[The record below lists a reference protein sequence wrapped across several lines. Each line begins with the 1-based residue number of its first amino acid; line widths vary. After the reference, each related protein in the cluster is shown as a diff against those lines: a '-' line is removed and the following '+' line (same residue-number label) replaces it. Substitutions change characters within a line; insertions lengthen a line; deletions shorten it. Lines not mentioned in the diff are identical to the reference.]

1 MARSTGA
8 RSTVRGL
15 AALVVAAAFQAA
27 LPAHAQ
33 TAAQPIT
40 TTPASSVTQTAPVA
54 PPPPERIEAP
64 DTPRG
69 AVGPTSAQPEVTAF
83 DIVVRAPDDV
93 RGLLEKHLELQR
105 YRAVTDLDDA
115 ELARLIV
122 LAERNVRNL
131 VGTLGYFSP
140 RIDITREGSTR
151 PRIVVAVDPGRP
163 TQIGEVA
170 VGFSGDIAASQ
181 DPGAVAQR
189 EEIQRLWQLPANRRF
204 NQDAW
209 DGAKTQALRQLVARR
224 YPAGRIASSL
234 ADVDAENYRAN
245 LDLKLDSG
253 PLYRLGPMQVS
264 GVERYDP
271 QIVPRLARLA
281 PGSIYDQNRLVEAQ
295 QRLAASGYFDSA
307 YIFVDPESDPLAAP
321 VQVQVREAKLQK
333 LIFGIGVTTDSGPR
347 ASVEHTHHR
356 VPGLGWRAVTKLQLE
371 RKSPFAQSEW
381 LAPPDDDGW
390 RWGVLGR
397 AEKFD
402 DEELRTYA
410 RKLRFGRSQAGDRID
425 RNIYVQLDRANVSN
439 TSGMRVADADTGD
452 GSALSVNYIWTGRYF
467 DSVPFPSRGNGLGFE
482 LGGGVTLS
490 GERKPFVRAVGRWL
504 GIRPLERGRL
514 ALRAEGGAVVAN
526 SVARIPGPQLFRTGG
541 DSSVRGYGVRD
552 IGVKLASGVT
562 GPGHYMAV
570 GSVEWQRP
578 IVRDGLTSD
587 WEHTIFID
595 AGAVAEKP
603 KDLRPSVGIGTGV
616 RYKSPIGPLQADI
629 AYGLKVKRLR
639 LHVSVGFVF

>member
-1 MARSTGA
+1 MARGPGA
-8 RSTVRGL
+8 SLPVRAAAWAAFA
-15 AALVVAAAFQAA
+15 AALLLAPLSAW
-27 LPAHAQ
+27 AQ
-33 TAAQPIT
+33 AQPIT
-40 TTPASSVTQTAPVA
+40 STPASEVTQTAP
-54 PPPPERIEAP
+54 PPPPPPARIDAP

-69 AVGPTSAQPEVTAF
+69 AVGPTGAQPEVTAF
-83 DIVVRAPDDV
+83 DIEVRAPGGV
-93 RGLLEKHLELQR
+93 RGLLERHLELQR

-115 ELARLIV
+115 ELARLVV

-140 RIDITREGSTR
+140 RIAITREGGTR
-151 PRIVVAVDPGRP
+151 PKIVVAVDPGQP
-163 TQIGEVA
+163 TQIGGVA
-170 VGFSGDIAASQ
+170 IGFSGDIALSQ
-181 DPGAVAQR
+181 EADAVAQR
-189 EEIQRLWQLPANRRF
+189 EEIRQQWQLPAGRRF

-209 DGAKTQALRQLVARR
+209 DSAKTQALRQLVARR

-234 ADVDAENYRAN
+234 ADVDAESYRAN

-253 PLYRLGPMQVS
+253 PLYRLGAMQVS

-281 PGSIYDQNRLVEAQ
+281 PGSVYDQGKLVEAQ

-307 YIFVDPESDPLAAP
+307 YIFVDPDSDPLAAP

-333 LIFGIGVTTDSGPR
+333 LVFGVGITTDSGPR

-381 LAPPDDDGW
+381 LAPPGDDGW

-402 DEELRTYA
+402 DDELRTYA
-410 RKLRFGRSQAGDRID
+410 HKLRFGRSQAGDRID
-425 RNIYVQLDRANVSN
+425 RNMYVQLDRANVTN
-439 TSGMRVADADTGD
+439 ASGVRVTDADSGD

-467 DSVPFPSRGNGLGFE
+467 DSTPFPSRGNGLGFE
-482 LGGGVTLS
+482 LGGGVTLA

-504 GIRPLERGRL
+504 GIRPLEKGRL

-541 DSSVRGYGVRD
+541 DSSVRGYGARD
-552 IGVKLASGVT
+552 IGVKLPSGVT
-562 GPGHYMAV
+562 APGHYMAV
-570 GSVEWQRP
+570 GSIEWQRP
-578 IVRDGLTSD
+578 ILRDGVTSD
-587 WEHTIFID
+587 WEHTLFID

-603 KDLRPSVGIGTGV
+603 KDLRASVGVGTGV
-616 RYKSPIGPLQADI
+616 RYRSPIGPLQADI
-629 AYGLKVKRLR
+629 AYGVKAKRLR
-639 LHVSVGFVF
+639 LHLSVGFVF